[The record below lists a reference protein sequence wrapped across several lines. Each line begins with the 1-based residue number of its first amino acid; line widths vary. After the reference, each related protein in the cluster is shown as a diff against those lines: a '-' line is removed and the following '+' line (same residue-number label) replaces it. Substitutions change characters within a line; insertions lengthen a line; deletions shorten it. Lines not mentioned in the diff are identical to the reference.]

1 MRWDFSFFRSL
12 RRSHLPLTMVMIAVA
27 GCGSLELKSHWCQ
40 QPVTIDGRTDEW
52 KNAMFQVEDKPWII
66 GLMNDSA
73 YIYVSF
79 VTTDRALQ
87 RQIMFRGLTLWFDH
101 EGGEERRF
109 GIKFPVG
116 VEGMRQR
123 EYARDDEGEGIQ
135 DDTMRETIPSDTSEA
150 EILGPAEN
158 DHHRVRLAELR
169 QIAVKMGF
177 TEGRLTYELRVPL
190 MDNGPDPYAIGTRIG
205 TEVGVGFETATR
217 VARQTSGNESGR
229 PEMPGGG
236 GGMGRGG
243 GRRGRGGY
251 GGGSSRSKEAPEPL
265 SLWAKVA
272 LSTPGTNQ

>member
-1 MRWDFSFFRSL
+1 
-12 RRSHLPLTMVMIAVA
+12 MVMIAVA

-52 KNAMFQVEDKPWII
+52 KNAMFQIEDKPWII
-66 GLMNDSA
+66 GVMNDSA

-79 VTTDRALQ
+79 VTTDRAIQ
-87 RQIMFRGLTLWFDH
+87 RQVMFRGLTLWFDR

-109 GIKFPVG
+109 GVKFPVG

-123 EYARDDEGEGIQ
+123 EYARDVEGEGLQ
-135 DDTMRETIPSDTSEA
+135 GDTLESIPSDTSEA
-150 EILGPAEN
+150 EIFGPTES

-169 QIAVKMGF
+169 QIAVKMDL

-205 TEVGVGFETATR
+205 TEVGVGFETTTR
-217 VARQTSGNESGR
+217 VARQTPGNESGR
-229 PEMPGGG
+229 PEMTGGG
-236 GGMGRGG
+236 IGRGD

-251 GGGSSRSKEAPEPL
+251 GDGGGSSRSKEAPEPL
-265 SLWAKVA
+265 SFWANVA
-272 LSTPGTNQ
+272 LSTPDTNK